1 MVGEGIS
8 AKGIAARF
16 IIALVLVYATFNPEG
31 YSYFHWAIEPAV
43 RGHME
48 VARDQLPVKLLVG
61 LLLVGIWAFLIQT
74 TRRSLGLKG
83 IMLMVAILAAL
94 VWALI
99 DWHVL
104 NPGSNRAIGHIVL
117 LALVL
122 VMTLGASWSHISRR
136 VSGQVDTDDIN

>member
-8 AKGIAARF
+8 AKGVAARF
-16 IIALVLVYATFNPEG
+16 VIALLLVYATFNPEG
-31 YSYFHWAIEPAV
+31 YSYFHWAIDPAV
-43 RGHME
+43 RGQME
-48 VARDQLPVKLLVG
+48 VARDQLPIKLLVG
-61 LLLVGIWAFLIQT
+61 LLLLGVWAFLIQT
-74 TRRSLGLKG
+74 TRRALGLKG
-83 IMLMVAILAAL
+83 IVLMVAILLAL

-104 NPGSNRAIGHIVL
+104 NPGSSRAIGHIVL
-117 LALVL
+117 LALAV